1 MSAPGFG
8 GMVVGEEGLGGPS
21 SPLGI
26 YTPAPNRRRHQTGWG
41 YDHRLFNRAY
51 DYTISPTTNPGSGGN
66 LTISTLTGAILGTI
80 RGDKQRTEISELT
93 FTIDRN
99 GCADFS
105 LKLLRAPRFAIEP
118 FSIVKFNV
126 GSSDFNW
133 FTGSITVPPEPG
145 TQTEPLIYKGFGLRR
160 WLEQLQPPD
169 GFTTFSA
176 GTDVTTIIS
185 TLAENGIAPYCPVAF
200 DPAKI
205 GDASGVVIASDLE
218 LSKFSMRKILDF
230 FQKLTVTE
238 DYYYL
243 WSVDGEGAFAWTR
256 YNRDDRVR
264 SLFIGY
270 QMQDFKPQKNYEA
283 VKNAISIHRDQPDGS
298 GDAGFGVYGPFNDVS
313 SIHKYGRN
321 ELIQKI
327 PGYIAELDAQ
337 NYGQALLRDLAEPR
351 TSAKAGL
358 YQALTQRDYLFQGV
372 YRIFMP
378 LGRYR
383 DTVSDLDLDDI
394 SSFVIGGSGDLT
406 VEGDEDIYVYADG
419 CPRFDFTS
427 ANGQTASLF
436 IDTKGRVRKMFFYA
450 RSTRAGAF
458 LTVGIGV
465 NDWDEYTT
473 KIAFPAAA
481 VFAPIEIDLSQHNI
495 RDAKYW
501 GFSID
506 EEFVTETSVWFD
518 KIDFELVGNKTHH
531 VELTQAVYSY
541 TPNNIE
547 VKSQWGTPS
556 AALVE
561 YVAALQ
567 QLTGE
572 LQAAGGLK

>member
-1 MSAPGFG
+1 MSTPGFG
-8 GMVVGEEGLGGPS
+8 GPVLGEEGLGGPA
-21 SPLGI
+21 SPLGL
-26 YTPAPNRRRHQTGWG
+26 YTAAPNRRRHQTGWG

-51 DYTISPTTNPGSGGN
+51 DYTISPTTTPGSGGN

-80 RGDKQRTEISELT
+80 RSDKQHSEISQLT

-99 GCADFS
+99 GCADFA
-105 LKLLRAPRFAIEP
+105 LTLLRAPRFAIEP

-126 GSSDFNW
+126 GNSDFNW
-133 FTGSITVPPEPG
+133 YCGSITVPPEPG
-145 TQTEPLIYKGFGLRR
+145 TQNEPLVYKGYGLRR

-169 GFTTFSA
+169 GYTDFSA
-176 GTDVTTIIS
+176 ATDVTTIIA
-185 TLAENGIAPYCPVAF
+185 TLAEFAIAPYCPVAY

-205 GDASGVVIASDLE
+205 GDLSGVTIAADLE
-218 LSKFSMRKILDF
+218 LSKFSLRKILDF
-230 FQKLTVTE
+230 LQKLCQTP
-238 DYYYL
+238 DFYYL
-243 WSVDGEGAFAWTR
+243 WAVDGEGAFSWTR
-256 YNRDDRVR
+256 YERTARVR

-283 VKNAISIHRDQPDGS
+283 IKNAISIHRDQAVGS
-298 GDAGFGVYGPFNDVS
+298 GEAGFGVIGPFNDVS

-327 PGYIAELDAQ
+327 PGYISELDGQ
-337 NYGQALLRDLAEPR
+337 NYGEALLLELAEPK

-358 YQALTQRDYLFQGV
+358 YQALTQRDFLAQGI
-372 YRIFMP
+372 YRVFMP

-383 DTVSDLDLDDI
+383 ETVSDLDVDDVPD
-394 SSFVIGGSGDLT
+394 FVIGGSGDLT
-406 VEGDEDIYVYADG
+406 VEADTDIYVFANG

-436 IDTKGRVRKMFFYA
+436 IDTKGLVKKISFYA

-458 LTVGIGV
+458 MTVGIGV
-465 NDWDEYTT
+465 ADWDEYTA
-473 KIAFPAAA
+473 KIAFPTAA
-481 VFAPIEIDLSQHNI
+481 VFQPVTIDLSQHNI
-495 RDAKYW
+495 RDAKYF

-506 EEFVTETSVWFD
+506 EEFVTASSVWID
-518 KIDFELVGNKTHH
+518 KLEFEFLGNKTHH
-531 VELTQAVYSY
+531 VELNQAVYSY
-541 TPNNIE
+541 KPNEIE

>member
-8 GMVVGEEGLGGPS
+8 GSVIGEEGLGGPS
-21 SPLGI
+21 SLLGE
-26 YTPAPNRRRHQTGWG
+26 YTQATSRRRHQTGFG

-80 RGDKQRTEISELT
+80 RGDKQHTEISELV
-93 FTIDRN
+93 FGIDRN

-105 LKLLRAPRFAIEP
+105 LKLLRPPRFAIEP

-126 GSSDFNW
+126 GNSDFNW
-133 FTGSITVPPEPG
+133 YTGSITVPPEPG
-145 TQTEPLIYKGFGLRR
+145 TQSEPLIYKGYGLRR

-169 GFTTFSA
+169 GYTTFTA
-176 GTDVTTIIS
+176 ATDVTTIIA
-185 TLAENGIAPYCPVAF
+185 TLAEFAISPYCPVSY

-205 GDASGVVIASDLE
+205 GDASGVTIAADLE
-218 LSKFSMRKILDF
+218 LSKFSLRKILDF
-230 FQKLTVTE
+230 LQKLCQTP

-264 SLFIGY
+264 SIFIGY
-270 QMQDFKPQKNYEA
+270 SMQDFKPQKNYEA
-283 VKNAISIHRDQPDGS
+283 IKNAISLHRDQADGS
-298 GDAGFGVYGPFNDVS
+298 GQAGFGVIGPFNDVS

-327 PGYIAELDAQ
+327 PGYISELDGQ
-337 NYGQALLRDLAEPR
+337 NYGEALLIDLAEPK
-351 TSAKAGL
+351 TAAKGGL
-358 YQALTQRDYLFQGV
+358 YQALTQTDYLAQGI
-372 YRIFMP
+372 YRVFMP

-383 DTVSDLDLDDI
+383 DTVSDLDIDDVAD
-394 SSFVIGGSGDLT
+394 FVIGGSGDLT
-406 VEGDEDIYVYADG
+406 VEADEDIYVYANG

-427 ANGQTASLF
+427 ANGQTAELF
-436 IDTKGRVRKMFFYA
+436 IDTKGAVKKIYFYG

-458 LTVGIGV
+458 ITVGIGI
-465 NDWDEYTT
+465 NAWNEYTA

-481 VFAPIEIDLSQHNI
+481 VFAPIEIDFSQHGI
-495 RDAKYW
+495 RDARYF

-506 EEFVTETSVWFD
+506 EEFLTSTSVWFD
-518 KIDFELVGNKTHH
+518 KLDFEFVGNKTHH
-531 VELTQAVYSY
+531 VELNQAVYTY
-541 TPNNIE
+541 TANNIE

>member
-21 SPLGI
+21 SPLGA
-26 YTPAPNRRRHQTGWG
+26 YTAATARRRNQTGWG

-51 DYTISPTTNPGSGGN
+51 EYTISPTTNPGSGGN

-80 RGDKQRTEISELT
+80 RTDKQHSEISELT

-105 LKLLRAPRFAIEP
+105 LKLLRPPRFAIEP

-126 GSSDFNW
+126 GNSDFNW
-133 FTGSITVPPEPG
+133 FTGAITVPPTPG
-145 TQTEPLIYKGFGLRR
+145 TQSEPLVYKGYGVRR
-160 WLEQLQPPD
+160 WLETLQPPD
-169 GFTTFSA
+169 GYTTFSA
-176 GTDVTTIIS
+176 ATDVTTIVA
-185 TLAENGIAPYCPVAF
+185 TLAEFGISPFCPVSF

-205 GDASGVVIASDLE
+205 ADLSGVTIAADLE
-218 LSKFSMRKILDF
+218 LSKFTMRKIFDF
-230 FQKLTVTE
+230 LQKLCQTPE
-238 DYYYL
+238 FYYL
-243 WSVDGEGAFAWTR
+243 WGVDGEGAFTWTR
-256 YNRDDRVR
+256 YNRADRVR
-264 SLFIGY
+264 SFFIGY
-270 QMQDFKPQKNYEA
+270 QMQNFLPQENYEA

-298 GDAGFGVYGPFNDVS
+298 GEAGFGVVGPFNDSS

-327 PGYIAELDAQ
+327 PGYISELDAQ
-337 NYGQALLRDLAEPR
+337 NYGHALLSDLAEPK
-351 TSAKAGL
+351 TSAKGGL
-358 YQALTQRDYLFQGV
+358 YQALTQRDYLAQGI

-383 DTVSDLDLDDI
+383 ETVSDLDTDDVGE
-394 SSFVIGGSGDLT
+394 FVIGGSGDLEVT
-406 VEGDEDIYVYADG
+406 ADEDIYMFADG

-427 ANGQTASLF
+427 ANGQTAS
-436 IDTKGRVRKMFFYA
+436 IEIEAKGLVKKVSFYA

-458 LTVGIGV
+458 ITVGIGV
-465 NDWDEYTT
+465 DAWDENTV
-473 KIAFPAAA
+473 KVAFPAAA
-481 VFAPIEIDLSQHNI
+481 VFTPIVLEFPAASI
-495 RDAKYW
+495 RDAQFF

-506 EEFVTETSVWFD
+506 EEFATETSLWFD
-518 KIDFELVGNKTHH
+518 KLEFEFVGHKTHH

-567 QLTGE
+567 QLTSE
-572 LQAAGGLK
+572 LQAAGGMK